1 MFGTSINTAASLMQ
15 IIVAITFQFFS
26 EKCSAISLPSPPEAP
41 VMSIVLIFGWFLG
54 FQIYSI
60 LDTKPKNDVI

>member
-1 MFGTSINTAASLMQ
+1 MQ